1 MKVAARVWRHVPPGA
16 EPLHLGRLFRFSE
29 GRWNVRGEYACLY
42 TALTRDG
49 ALGELQKARATRG
62 SIVGPR
68 DVVSIN
74 IEIEPVL
81 DLRDAEELKALSS
94 AAGVACSPGRL
105 VADGKSAYAYC
116 HRLAEEARRQ
126 GYTGLLV
133 PSGAV
138 SGESNLIVYFDI
150 VAPKQIVIDNGP
162 DRERVDP

>member
-1 MKVAARVWRHVPPGA
+1 MPPGA

-49 ALGELQKARATRG
+49 ARRKLDGRAT
-62 SIVGPR
+62 P
-68 DVVSIN
+68 
-74 IEIEPVL
+74 
-81 DLRDAEELKALSS
+81 
-94 AAGVACSPGRL
+94 
-105 VADGKSAYAYC
+105 
-116 HRLAEEARRQ
+116 
-126 GYTGLLV
+126 LLV

>member
-1 MKVAARVWRHVPPGA
+1 MKVAARVWRHVPSGA

-49 ALGELQKARATRG
+49 VLGELHKAREKRG

-68 DVVSIN
+68 DVVSID

-81 DLRDAEELKALSS
+81 DLRDAGKLKALSS
-94 AAGVACSPGRL
+94 AAGVAYRPDRL
-105 VADGKSAYAYC
+105 VADGKAAYAYC
-116 HRLAEEARRQ
+116 RRLSEEARRQ
-126 GYTGLLV
+126 GYTGLRV
-133 PSGAV
+133 PSAAV

>member
-1 MKVAARVWRHVPPGA
+1 MCRPERSHCTWDV
-16 EPLHLGRLFRFSE
+16 FS
-29 GRWNVRGEYACLY
+29 
-42 TALTRDG
+42 
-49 ALGELQKARATRG
+49 
-62 SIVGPR
+62 
-68 DVVSIN
+68 
-74 IEIEPVL
+74 
-81 DLRDAEELKALSS
+81 
-94 AAGVACSPGRL
+94 
-105 VADGKSAYAYC
+105 AYC